1 VPEKRNP
8 VRRFALLVPVVSAS
22 LALVACSRSFHP
34 EYHPQ
39 TATTYVQNVVYAHNV
54 AYGASGELSTAASPE
69 GVAIA
74 YPTGVDLAMANPY
87 LFTAPASTAVPA
99 TTAPAAQPHRV
110 GTVASPGA
118 VVVYGNVNGN
128 IVLGR

>member
-1 VPEKRNP
+1 MG
-8 VRRFALLVPVVSAS
+8 RFVALLSVVTAS

-39 TATTYVQNVVYAHNV
+39 TATTFVQNVVYAHNV
-54 AYGASGELSTAASPE
+54 AYGRSGEMGEVSPTQ

-74 YPTGVDLAMANPY
+74 YPASVDLAMANPY
-87 LFTAPASTAVPA
+87 LFTAPATSPTPA
-99 TTAPAAQPHRV
+99 AALPAQPHRV